1 MYLPEHL
8 KKYYTSRAV
17 FQSAQLCSQQ
27 LRTRSGFLLAS
38 LSSGDFPP
46 DSELSQSVPPAHPQA
61 APLHPRCSM
70 CLLFHA
76 CVEITVAFHTDCQVN
91 KLCCEKLLSSNIKYW
106 FLHCAFPLFL
116 HHILLERHDTRSY
129 NLGRQQLPAVF
140 MADGRKQKQIDICVF
155 CQPER
160 AQRHICMTGES
171 RVDVTGS
178 VCSPWL
184 LTLLF
189 PLTQGLGWGYRA
201 PRSGSVC
208 AWGKLSCENFIP
220 AQSAKAQAQPN
231 KCSTC
236 RSLLVSVLGLRLNL
250 NLRASA
256 LRVRYRRL
264 GFRPGLDR
272 YLTNG
277 ESIWERK
284 RSRGVWC
291 EQHWTLCKQD

>member
-1 MYLPEHL
+1 
-8 KKYYTSRAV
+8 
-17 FQSAQLCSQQ
+17 
-27 LRTRSGFLLAS
+27 
-38 LSSGDFPP
+38 
-46 DSELSQSVPPAHPQA
+46 
-61 APLHPRCSM
+61 
-70 CLLFHA
+70 
-76 CVEITVAFHTDCQVN
+76 
-91 KLCCEKLLSSNIKYW
+91 
-106 FLHCAFPLFL
+106 
-116 HHILLERHDTRSY
+116 
-129 NLGRQQLPAVF
+129 
-140 MADGRKQKQIDICVF
+140 MADGSKQRQIDICVF

-160 AQRHICMTGES
+160 AQRRICMTGES

-201 PRSGSVC
+201 PHSGSVC

-220 AQSAKAQAQPN
+220 ARSAKAQAQPN

-236 RSLLVSVLGLRLNL
+236 RSLLVSVLGLTLDL

-256 LRVRYRRL
+256 WRVRYRRL

-277 ESIWERK
+277 KSIWERK

-291 EQHWTLCKQD
+291 EQHWTWCKQD